1 MSRLTIPE
9 RDEAIRASCELCSTG
24 DLDLYTPG
32 EMPATVHKEALYMV
46 QSDTFTGALMKLMLR
61 RGIQTLFAYV
71 VHTNIVEVTTGRLQ
85 TVSMHI
91 DSTEEECF
99 QESLVNPYAIEFET
113 LQQIKKLV
121 QYGIDNFN
129 TPEDLTWDEAHK

>member
-9 RDEAIRASCELCSTG
+9 RDAAISECCELCSTG

-61 RGIQTLFAYV
+61 RGIQTLFAYM